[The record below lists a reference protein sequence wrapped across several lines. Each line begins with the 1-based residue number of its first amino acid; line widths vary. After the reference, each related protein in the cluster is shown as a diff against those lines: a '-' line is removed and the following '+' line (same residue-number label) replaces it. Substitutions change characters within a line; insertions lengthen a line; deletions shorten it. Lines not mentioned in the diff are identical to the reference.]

1 MCISTNIWLVSSKD
15 FGKKIRLFLP
25 WKKKKKKP
33 FLAWFNDSFAVTM
46 IYRSVGCNVD
56 KSFRLVNKDQS
67 MPRCNRENL
76 KRNPKVYVLRPLGK
90 NLFWR
95 LFKFILAWSIFK
107 FTTRE
112 ENWADFRNLVHLS
125 AICQEPN
132 QLVEILLKVSE
143 PHHWFLPYSA
153 VSFWNFDKLL
163 CYLHG
168 LVPLMVRLSLPKL
181 GEGSITRLR
190 GML

>member
-1 MCISTNIWLVSSKD
+1 MHS
-15 FGKKIRLFLP
+15 
-25 WKKKKKKP
+25 
-33 FLAWFNDSFAVTM
+33 
-46 IYRSVGCNVD
+46 
-56 KSFRLVNKDQS
+56 
-67 MPRCNRENL
+67 
-76 KRNPKVYVLRPLGK
+76 
-90 NLFWR
+90 LFWR

-112 ENWADFRNLVHLS
+112 GNWADFRNLVHLS

-143 PHHWFLPYSA
+143 PHHLFLPYSA

-168 LVPLMVRLSLPKL
+168 LVPHMVRLSLPKL
-181 GEGSITRLR
+181 GEGSITRPW
-190 GML
+190 GMLLKVDPIAQFNFHFQLLNCSIQFTYQFWFFKHWVNESWTCLICKRGLRVL